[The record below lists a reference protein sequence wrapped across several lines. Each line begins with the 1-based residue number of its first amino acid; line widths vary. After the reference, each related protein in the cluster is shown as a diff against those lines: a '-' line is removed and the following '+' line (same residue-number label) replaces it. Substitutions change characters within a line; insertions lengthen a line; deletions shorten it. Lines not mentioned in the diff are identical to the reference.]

1 MDSIINEARGIIYFN
16 QSFAG
21 TCTGGNVIRQVQ
33 IGSLPCAK
41 PQMDAMREVNQR
53 IQALAPVINTQSY
66 QYSFGVNLDT
76 MLKTYKDSAYIFAMI
91 SGAAGSQ
98 PGNRT
103 FTLPPRLR
111 GATSVQVLNENRT
124 IPVVK
129 GKFTDKFAHEYTY
142 HIYRVTM

>member
-91 SGAAGSQ
+91 SGAAGCS
-98 PGNRT
+98 P
-103 FTLPPRLR
+103 
-111 GATSVQVLNENRT
+111 ATAPSRFRHASEAPQAFR
-124 IPVVK
+124 
-129 GKFTDKFAHEYTY
+129 Y
-142 HIYRVTM
+142 